1 MKKVVWLLV
10 FLGLFGACQDKQK
23 QHSVKHRHD
32 DSALVYSPE
41 DSIIAMNIIRELEEE
56 KKLDAGALTLK
67 VATYFLD
74 VPYVAHTLETGAE
87 EKMIINLRE
96 MDCTTLVENSL
107 ALARTIQHKNPS
119 FERFAKE
126 LELIRYRDGIR
137 DGYPSRLH
145 YFSDWIFDN
154 DRKKTVSDMSRE
166 IAHILY
172 PNRVNFMSK
181 HPDSYKVLSENP
193 ELVEIISAQEDSI
206 SFRMNWYIPK
216 DKVPDC
222 ESRFKD
228 GDIVAITTHID
239 GLDVSHVGLISK
251 EGQKVK
257 MLHASSR
264 EKKVVITGGTLS
276 DYLFANKSNSG
287 VMIAR
292 PN

>member
-1 MKKVVWLLV
+1 MVWLLV
-10 FLGLFGACQDKQK
+10 FLGLFSACQSKQK
-23 QHSVKHRHD
+23 QHNVKHD
-32 DSALVYSPE
+32 DSSLVYSPE
-41 DSIIAMNIIRELEEE
+41 DSVIAMNIIRELEEE
-56 KKLDAGALTLK
+56 KKIDVGALTLK

-87 EKMIINLRE
+87 EKMVVNLRE

-107 ALARTIQHKNPS
+107 ALARTIQHKNPN
-119 FERFAKE
+119 FQKFVKE
-126 LELIRYRDGIR
+126 LEFIRYRDGIR
-137 DGYPSRLH
+137 SGYPSRLH
-145 YFSDWIFDN
+145 YFSDWIYDN
-154 DRKKTVSDMSRE
+154 DRKKTVKDMSRD

-172 PNRVNFMSK
+172 PNRVNFMNR
-181 HPDSYKVLSENP
+181 HPDSYKALSENP
-193 ELVEIISAQEDSI
+193 ELIDIISAQEDSI

-216 DKVPDC
+216 SKVPDF
-222 ESRFKD
+222 ENQFKD

-264 EKKVVITGGTLS
+264 EKKVVITTGTLS
-276 DYLFANKSNSG
+276 DYLIANKSNSG